1 MMKRVFPLG
10 LTLAFLM
17 TPLGVAN
24 AKFTC
29 DVEKIEGTSLILKN
43 CQKKGL
49 KRLKPGDTVKITR
62 KRKPKVEG
70 C

>member
-1 MMKRVFPLG
+1 MKKVYTLI
-10 LTLAFLM
+10 LSLAFLM
-17 TPLGVAN
+17 ASLGVAN

-49 KRLKPGDTVKITR
+49 KRLKPGDTVKITK

>member
-1 MMKRVFPLG
+1 MKKVSTLI
-10 LTLAFLM
+10 LSLAFLM
-17 TPLGVAN
+17 ASLKVAN

-43 CQKKGL
+43 CQEKGL
-49 KRLKPGDTVKITR
+49 KRLRPGDTVKITK